1 MSSLIPTLSA
11 LADNPSTLN
20 PPFGQAPNRLHE
32 TPMAA
37 ALIGVARSSL
47 EVDRCRRRWRIDHV
61 KIGRKIL
68 YREADLLAFID
79 RCAVKG

>member
-1 MSSLIPTLSA
+1 
-11 LADNPSTLN
+11 
-20 PPFGQAPNRLHE
+20 
-32 TPMAA
+32 MAA